1 MSWKE
6 RQNYIEHME
15 HLRTK
20 LITWEKQ
27 RDRKWL
33 QGMLERSK
41 RNPSQQTQ
49 TWNLPSEPGETD
61 RQQSRWTMT
70 HTWIGL
76 VAWLPISAL
85 LYFKA
90 SLTVGMSLL
99 FGLVIGATLGRLY
112 KVVIVLGLLYAAY
125 EIAIRFR

>member
-20 LITWEKQ
+20 LIAWEKQ
-27 RDRKWL
+27 RDRKWM
-33 QGMLERSK
+33 QGMLQRSK
-41 RNPSQQTQ
+41 QNSPQPPPGVPPGGPGGTDGQGSQ
-49 TWNLPSEPGETD
+49 
-61 RQQSRWTMT
+61 WTMT

-76 VAWLPISAL
+76 IAWLPISAL

-90 SLTVGMSLL
+90 SLTVGRSLL
-99 FGLVIGATLGRLY
+99 LGLVIGATLGRLY